1 MINGLDVPQ
10 SSVDFPSPESGQMSN
25 EDGPSNGN
33 VVTVRYSEEYNN
45 GASTSRG

>member
-10 SSVDFPSPESGQMSN
+10 SSVDYPSPESGQMSN
-25 EDGPSNGN
+25 EDGPSNG
-33 VVTVRYSEEYNN
+33 TVRHSEEYNN